1 MVWHAQL
8 SVTYRQEAGRTVSSH
23 SHSGP
28 LRVLQ
33 SLYPE
38 GPGPCHQTMIHPPG
52 GLVGGDVLDIALH
65 AQSHTHAVLT
75 TPGAARFYRS
85 DGESAQQ
92 RVLLTLDEGARLEWL
107 PMETICHSACVAHNS
122 LSMALAS
129 GAQMIGWDITALG
142 LPAAE
147 QPFVAGELTQ
157 KLHWPGVW
165 LEQARISAKDTPLLD
180 GPLGLDGQRC
190 MATMWLASG
199 TPLTREQREALLD
212 AARALVQAAIEASA
226 HALVPAAGGH
236 VDDLQPAAG
245 GHVDDLQP
253 AVGGHVDDLQP
264 AVGALMDTPLQAGC
278 TSPHPQLVL
287 VRVLAP
293 MVEPCQT
300 LLRAVRDAW
309 RPLCWD
315 LPAHRP
321 RIWSM

>member
-38 GPGPCHQTMIHPPG
+38 GPGVCHQTMIHPPG
-52 GLVGGDVLDIALH
+52 GLLGGDVLNIALH
-65 AQSHTHAVLT
+65 AQSATHAVLT

-85 DGESAQQ
+85 DGEAAHQKVQ
-92 RVLLTLDEGARLEWL
+92 LTLDEDARLEWL
-107 PMETICHSACVAHNS
+107 PMEAICHSACVAHNS
-122 LSMALAS
+122 LSLALAP

-142 LPAAE
+142 LPAAA

-157 KLHWPGVW
+157 TLHWPGVW
-165 LEQARISAKDTPLLD
+165 LEQARISAQDTALLD
-180 GPLGLDGQRC
+180 GPLGLNGQRC

-199 TPLTREQREALLD
+199 TPLLREQREALLD
-212 AARALVQAAIEASA
+212 AARALASDMAA
-226 HALVPAAGGH
+226 
-236 VDDLQPAAG
+236 
-245 GHVDDLQP
+245 
-253 AVGGHVDDLQP
+253 
-264 AVGALMDTPLQAGC
+264 PLQAGC
-278 TSPHPQLVL
+278 TSPHAQLVL
-287 VRVLAP
+287 VRALAP
-293 MVEPCQT
+293 MVEPCQS

-309 RPLCWD
+309 RPLCWG